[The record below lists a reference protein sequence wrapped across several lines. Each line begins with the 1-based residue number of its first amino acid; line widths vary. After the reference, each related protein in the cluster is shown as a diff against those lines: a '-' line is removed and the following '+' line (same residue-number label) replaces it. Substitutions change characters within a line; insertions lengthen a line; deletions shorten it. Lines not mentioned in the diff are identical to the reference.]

1 MMYEE
6 NKILVAEDDD
16 ENFLFL
22 KFLMKVKQI
31 PVIRAKTGQEAV
43 EIFLDNRNI
52 RLILMDM
59 KMPDMDGFEATRII
73 RKSNPEIPI
82 IAVTAFVMMGD
93 EEKVRQAGCNDYLPK
108 PFTPEQLF
116 DVLQR
121 FLPENTH
128 AIN

>member
-1 MMYEE
+1 MYEE